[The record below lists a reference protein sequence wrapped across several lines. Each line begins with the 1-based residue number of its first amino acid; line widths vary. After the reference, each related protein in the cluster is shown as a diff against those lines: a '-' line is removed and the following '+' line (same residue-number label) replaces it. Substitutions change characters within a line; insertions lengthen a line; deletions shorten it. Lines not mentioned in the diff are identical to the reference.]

1 MNIETSFTAMS
12 DELWRERAIRSMV
25 LFFSSLTRCAI
36 GLNCWSSIRSRI
48 VRETKAQRDA
58 KRRALRQKIIDIVTE
73 HQPLTCYQIAQHLGT
88 EVSFISSACH
98 GLYRNQFLKKG
109 EFVDPDYASGRK
121 ARVKVCTWLIGDC
134 ADPLP
139 KHALFSDE
147 TIRSRLPMKTSSG

>member
-1 MNIETSFTAMS
+1 M
-12 DELWRERAIRSMV
+12 
-25 LFFSSLTRCAI
+25 
-36 GLNCWSSIRSRI
+36 
-48 VRETKAQRDA
+48 RETKAQRDA

-139 KHALFSDE
+139 KHALFSDARS
-147 TIRSRLPMKTSSG
+147 TIRTRAKAAGQPLRNGEANNPLAITDEDIEWMNYWRARHKQRCGQSRKIVNDSLTY